1 MELFSCNFVSNS
13 YTPLLPQSFLPHMK
27 LSKIARFPKMM
38 LWAFWMEGVETKQM
52 VKTFVKHGRGK
63 IIKSSSKNGPTPEE
77 LQLAREQLKD
87 LPKFLPFF
95 MCIVVPVPG
104 ITEGYAVLAVTLE
117 SWLGHRISL
126 LPSQI
131 RGVFVKMKEED
142 QEEMEEIDPTLEVVL
157 IEELQKEQSL
167 LN

>member
-1 MELFSCNFVSNS
+1 
-13 YTPLLPQSFLPHMK
+13 MK

-77 LQLAREQLKD
+77 LQQAREQLKD

-117 SWLGHRISL
+117 SWLGHKISL

-142 QEEMEEIDPTLEVVL
+142 NVIEGELDQTLEAAL
-157 IEELQKEQSL
+157 IEELEKDKNE

>member
-1 MELFSCNFVSNS
+1 
-13 YTPLLPQSFLPHMK
+13 
-27 LSKIARFPKMM
+27 
-38 LWAFWMEGVETKQM
+38 
-52 VKTFVKHGRGK
+52 
-63 IIKSSSKNGPTPEE
+63 
-77 LQLAREQLKD
+77 
-87 LPKFLPFF
+87 LPFF

>member
-1 MELFSCNFVSNS
+1 
-13 YTPLLPQSFLPHMK
+13 
-27 LSKIARFPKMM
+27 
-38 LWAFWMEGVETKQM
+38 
-52 VKTFVKHGRGK
+52 
-63 IIKSSSKNGPTPEE
+63 
-77 LQLAREQLKD
+77 
-87 LPKFLPFF
+87 LPFF

-142 QEEMEEIDPTLEVVL
+142 QEIEVDQTLEAVL
-157 IEELQKEQSL
+157 IEELEKDKNAL
-167 LN
+167 I

>member
-1 MELFSCNFVSNS
+1 MRLR
-13 YTPLLPQSFLPHMK
+13 
-27 LSKIARFPKMM
+27 KIARFPKMM

-63 IIKSSSKNGPTPEE
+63 IIRSRSKDGPTAEE
-77 LQLAREQLKD
+77 LQQAREQLKD

-95 MCIVVPVPG
+95 MCIAVPLPG
-104 ITEGYAVLAVTLE
+104 VTEGYVVLAVTLE
-117 SWLGHRISL
+117 SWLGHKVSL

-131 RGVFVKMKEED
+131 RGVFKKMKEED
-142 QEEMEEIDPTLEVVL
+142 AIIEVDPEIEAEL
-157 IEELQKEQSL
+157 IEELSRDPSQ

>member
-1 MELFSCNFVSNS
+1 
-13 YTPLLPQSFLPHMK
+13 MK

-52 VKTFVKHGRGK
+52 VKTFIKHGRGK

-77 LQLAREQLKD
+77 LQQAREQLKD

-117 SWLGHRISL
+117 SWLGHKISL

-142 QEEMEEIDPTLEVVL
+142 NVIEGELDQTLEAAL
-157 IEELQKEQSL
+157 IEELEKDKDAL
-167 LN
+167 I

>member
-1 MELFSCNFVSNS
+1 
-13 YTPLLPQSFLPHMK
+13 MK

-52 VKTFVKHGRGK
+52 VKTFLKHGRGK

-77 LQLAREQLKD
+77 LQQAREQLKD

-117 SWLGHRISL
+117 SWLGHKISL

-142 QEEMEEIDPTLEVVL
+142 NVIEGELDQTLEAVL
-157 IEELQKEQSL
+157 IEELEKDKNAL
-167 LN
+167 I

>member
-1 MELFSCNFVSNS
+1 
-13 YTPLLPQSFLPHMK
+13 MK

-63 IIKSSSKNGPTPEE
+63 IIKSSSKNGPTLEE
-77 LQLAREQLKD
+77 LQQAREQLKD

-117 SWLGHRISL
+117 SWLGHKISL

-142 QEEMEEIDPTLEVVL
+142 NAIEGELDQTLEAAL
-157 IEELQKEQSL
+157 IEELEKDKSAL
-167 LN
+167 I

>member
-1 MELFSCNFVSNS
+1 MRLR
-13 YTPLLPQSFLPHMK
+13 
-27 LSKIARFPKMM
+27 KIARFPKMM

-63 IIKSSSKNGPTPEE
+63 IIRSRSKDGPTAEE
-77 LQLAREQLKD
+77 LQQAREQLKD

-95 MCIVVPVPG
+95 MCIAVPLPG
-104 ITEGYAVLAVTLE
+104 VTEGYVVLAVTLE
-117 SWLGHRISL
+117 SWLGHKVSL

-131 RGVFVKMKEED
+131 RGVFKKMKEED
-142 QEEMEEIDPTLEVVL
+142 TLIEIDPSVEAEL
-157 IEELQKEQSL
+157 IEELENNPSH